1 MCSGIVTVLV
11 KCVRVPNFNGEGLR
25 QLQHSHNHS
34 FQSNSQKQH
43 SLALAL
49 PLGTAVSARLR
60 RDGKT
65 QILTAAHVLFGRR
78 CSSAFDCF
86 NAFCLVPCPI
96 YLSRS
101 LSLSLSLSLNSE
113 ATEEDGGMTRC
124 LPCFADCLACS
135 MQARRGAFVHRSEA

>member
-60 RDGKT
+60 RHGKT
-65 QILTAAHVLFGRR
+65 QILTAAHVFLAGGAHQLLIV
-78 CSSAFDCF
+78 SMPSV
-86 NAFCLVPCPI
+86 LSPVPSI
-96 YLSRS
+96 SLALS
-101 LSLSLSLSLNSE
+101 LSLSLSLSVSLS
-113 ATEEDGGMTRC
+113 
-124 LPCFADCLACS
+124 
-135 MQARRGAFVHRSEA
+135 